1 MKIQFDIPP
10 GSARETNGLAVR
22 YAAAKRQ
29 VPRWRWYLLLA
40 LVLLGPA
47 YLLVRF
53 GISYWWET
61 TPAQVVVEQ
70 STVRSQASG
79 RIARVAEAGERL
91 QPGQPVLELEAPASD
106 MSAQS
111 GPAPASAPAAP
122 PPERTA
128 RQALFQEAEQLAQRR
143 LAIQQERLQRF
154 QSLRSQGAATQQEL
168 DNARFQELQ
177 AQADLSRAH
186 ADLRE
191 FLAQEQAHTSALPG
205 QPAAPA
211 QAARPE
217 ATRSVAAQAPYEA
230 TVLRALVRPGDWVTA
245 GTEIAVLQGHAEP
258 LVYAFL
264 PPEMARYAQ
273 VGREATLRFMDGA
286 RVRARVVGMA
296 AEAQSPPADRVSPL
310 TPRTPAIVV
319 RLQALQAL
327 PPAYHI
333 HQLPLDVRFDWVPGT
348 WF

>member
-29 VPRWRWYLLLA
+29 VPRWRWYLLLT

-53 GISYWWET
+53 GIAYWWET

-79 RIARVAEAGERL
+79 RVARVAEAGARL
-91 QPGQPVLELEAPASD
+91 QPGQPVVELEAPASD
-106 MSAQS
+106 TPAQT

-122 PPERTA
+122 MPARAA

-177 AQADLSRAH
+177 AQADLSRALV
-186 ADLRE
+186 DLRE
-191 FLAQEQAHTSALPG
+191 FLAQEQERASAPPA
-205 QPAAPA
+205 QPAPPA
-211 QAARPE
+211 QAAWPE
-217 ATRSVAAQAPYEA
+217 AARAVAAQAPYEA
-230 TVLRALVRPGDWVTA
+230 TVLRALVRPGDWVAA
-245 GTEIAVLQGHAEP
+245 GAEVAVLQGRAEP

-286 RVRARVVGMA
+286 RVRAKVVGLA
-296 AEAQSPPADRVSPL
+296 TEAQSPPADRVSPL